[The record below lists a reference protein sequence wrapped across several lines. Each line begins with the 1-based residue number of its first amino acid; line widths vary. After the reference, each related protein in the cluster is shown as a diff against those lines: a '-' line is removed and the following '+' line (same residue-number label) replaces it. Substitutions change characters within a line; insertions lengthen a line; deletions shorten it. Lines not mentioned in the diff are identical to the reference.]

1 MEKKRGPASR
11 KRSAQSGPSPV
22 LAVVL
27 ATVSLLCVSGLLLC
41 VAAKVILA
49 MELPSQA
56 SAPLGLVAMSLGTA
70 VGAAVFAR
78 CSKQKALGYGIAIG
92 ALLCTILCVAGLI
105 AGRQQAFTL
114 HSAIR
119 MLALCCAGALGSAL
133 GEKSKR
139 RMPR

>member
-27 ATVSLLCVSGLLLC
+27 TVAALLCVSGLLLC
-41 VAAKVILA
+41 AAAKMILA
-49 MELPSQA
+49 MELPNRA
-56 SAPLGLVAMSLGTA
+56 AAPLGLAAAALGTS

-78 CSKQKALGYGIAIG
+78 CSKKKALGYGIAIG
-92 ALLCTILCVAGLI
+92 ALLCTVLCIAGLI
-105 AGRQQAFTL
+105 AGQQTFTL

-133 GEKSKR
+133 GGSSKR
-139 RMPR
+139 RMPH

>member
-22 LAVVL
+22 LAVIL
-27 ATVSLLCVSGLLLC
+27 AAAALLCANGLLLC
-41 VAAKVILA
+41 AAAKAILA
-49 MELPSQA
+49 MQLPSQA
-56 SAPLGLVAMSLGTA
+56 AAPLGLVSMALGTA

-92 ALLCTILCVAGLI
+92 ALLCTLLCVAGLI
-105 AGRQQAFTL
+105 AGQQAFTL

-133 GEKSKR
+133 GGSSKR

>member
-22 LAVVL
+22 LAVIL
-27 ATVSLLCVSGLLLC
+27 AVVALLCVSGLLLC

-56 SAPLGLVAMSLGTA
+56 SAPLGLVAMALGTA

-105 AGRQQAFTL
+105 AGQQAFTL

-119 MLALCCAGALGSAL
+119 MLALCCAGGLGSAL
-133 GEKSKR
+133 GGRSKR

>member
-22 LAVVL
+22 LAVILTSAV
-27 ATVSLLCVSGLLLC
+27 LLCANGLLLC
-41 VAAKVILA
+41 AAAKIILA
-49 MELPSQA
+49 MQLPSQA
-56 SAPLGLVAMSLGTA
+56 AAPLGLVAMALGTA

-92 ALLCTILCVAGLI
+92 ALLCTLLCVAGLI
-105 AGRQQAFTL
+105 AGQQAFTL

-133 GEKSKR
+133 GGSSKR

>member
-11 KRSAQSGPSPV
+11 KRTAQSGPSPV
-22 LAVVL
+22 LAVML
-27 ATVSLLCVSGLLLC
+27 AIAALLCVSGLLLC
-41 VAAKVILA
+41 AAAKIILA

-56 SAPLGLVAMSLGTA
+56 SAPLGLVAMALGTA
-70 VGAAVFAR
+70 VSAAVFAR

-92 ALLCTILCVAGLI
+92 ALLCTVLCVAGLI
-105 AGRQQAFTL
+105 AGQQTFTL

-119 MLALCCAGALGSAL
+119 MLALCCAGGLGSAL
-133 GEKSKR
+133 GGSSKR